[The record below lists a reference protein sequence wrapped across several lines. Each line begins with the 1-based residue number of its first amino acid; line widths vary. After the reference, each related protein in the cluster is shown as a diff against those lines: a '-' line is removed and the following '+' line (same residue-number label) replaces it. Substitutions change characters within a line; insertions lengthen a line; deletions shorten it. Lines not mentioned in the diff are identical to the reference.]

1 MLQGLTRFL
10 LDKIINDYKTMSP
23 TPAAM
28 EQVSTHTSLV
38 SRTSLNITDP
48 GDQCYK
54 FDKMHELSKRVH
66 EARDVLCERPPLS
79 LDCESKRAP

>member
-23 TPAAM
+23 TPGAM
-28 EQVSTHTSLV
+28 EQVSTHTSSV
-38 SRTSLNITDP
+38 SISINMTDP
-48 GDQCYK
+48 GHQCYK
-54 FDKMHELSKRVH
+54 FDKMHELSKRIH